1 MLQIITAQS
10 AWMKTKHKR
19 EAEKSRE
26 IISIHNLISQAA
38 SQGCSYV
45 VSKIEAMETLV
56 QLQTAGYEVSLIS
69 GRNDDSEQY
78 LISWGEP
85 AEMTVEKYHEARRNE
100 NE

>member
-45 VSKIEAMETLV
+45 VSEIENLETLV
-56 QLQTAGYEVSLIS
+56 QIQAAGYEVSLVS
-69 GRNDDSEQY
+69 DEGEEY

-85 AEMTVEKYHEARRNE
+85 PEMNVEKYLETRRDGNE
-100 NE
+100 

>member
-19 EAEKSRE
+19 ESEKSKE

-38 SQGCSYV
+38 SQGCSYAIE
-45 VSKIEAMETLV
+45 KIDNLETLA
-56 QLQTAGYEVSLIS
+56 QLQTAGYEVSQIP
-69 GRNDDSEQY
+69 GENEGEQY

-85 AEMTVEKYHEARRNE
+85 PEMTVEKYHETMRVE

>member
-10 AWMKTKHKR
+10 AWVKTKHKR

-45 VSKIEAMETLV
+45 VSEIENLETLV
-56 QLQTAGYEVSLIS
+56 QIQAAGYEVSLIS
-69 GRNDDSEQY
+69 DEGEEY

-85 AEMTVEKYHEARRNE
+85 PEMKVEKYLETRRDE
-100 NE
+100 NV